1 VIETRPN
8 VLNAAL
14 PLVLMSLLGACA
26 IGPDNWAV
34 TSPGKFAFYSCDQ
47 LLKQGQTSMA
57 RIAEL
62 EEVMAKSARAP
73 GGELVNAVAYQSE
86 YAAAQADL
94 REAEVTAANKKCRV
108 TVQKVS
114 DVVVR

>member
-1 VIETRPN
+1 MSS
-8 VLNAAL
+8 VLPFAL
-14 PLVLMSLLGACA
+14 ASLLGACA

-62 EEVMAKSARAP
+62 KEVMARSAQAP

-94 REAEVTAANKKCRV
+94 REVESTTANKKCHV
-108 TVQKVS
+108 TVQTVS
-114 DVVVR
+114 DVIVR